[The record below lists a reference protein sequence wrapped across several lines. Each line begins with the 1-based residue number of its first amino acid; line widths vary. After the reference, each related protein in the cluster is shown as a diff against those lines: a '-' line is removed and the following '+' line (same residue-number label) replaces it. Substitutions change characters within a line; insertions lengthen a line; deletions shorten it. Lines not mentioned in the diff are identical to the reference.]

1 MPKLRGVSDVLDLL
15 QTQTQ
20 ALLAVP
26 DTVRAVVTLAIEAQQ
41 VVHRVNVIL
50 DELEGPLRD
59 LAPGLENLAR
69 TLERDEIDT
78 IVTNVDATQR
88 QVAAIA
94 ATTGRI
100 VGIIDDVGAR
110 MASFPGA
117 PLLGGRRRAPA
128 VKPE

>member
-1 MPKLRGVSDVLDLL
+1 MPKLPGVSDVVDLL

-26 DTVRAVVTLAIEAQQ
+26 DAVRAVIELAIDAQR
-41 VVHRVNVIL
+41 VVKRLDGLL
-50 DELEGPLRD
+50 DELEGPLRE

-69 TLERDEIDT
+69 TLEGDEIAS
-78 IVTNVDATQR
+78 IVTGVNDTQK

-100 VGIIDDVGAR
+100 MSVIDDVGTR

-117 PLLGGRRRAPA
+117 PLLAGRRRAPR
-128 VKPE
+128 PD